1 MVKIDF
7 DVLLKERLKVVCVG
21 GIKMFFIS
29 DVDEGDSD
37 IDRVDSY
44 IRNEDKS
51 GEE

>member
-1 MVKIDF
+1 
-7 DVLLKERLKVVCVG
+7 
-21 GIKMFFIS
+21 MFFMS

-51 GEE
+51 GDE